1 MKERLEE
8 IKTEG
13 KGPVGRL
20 GSDPD
25 KIGPG
30 RPGGQAVKRAR
41 STAVAWAS
49 PVRISGAHRCTAWH
63 AILWQHPIQ
72 IGGRWA
78 RMLARGQSSSAKKEE
93 DWQMLA
99 QG

>member
-25 KIGPG
+25 KIGLG
-30 RPGGQAVKRAR
+30 RPGG
-41 STAVAWAS
+41 AS
-49 PVRISGAHRCTAWH
+49 C
-63 AILWQHPIQ
+63 
-72 IGGRWA
+72 
-78 RMLARGQSSSAKKEE
+78 
-93 DWQMLA
+93 
-99 QG
+99 